1 MKTNFF
7 SPGILTPNRG
17 KGTRSI
23 FAGALLLA
31 TALLFACSTI
41 STYDQAAY
49 EHATSAKVD
58 ALALMDKATA
68 SYSDHSKEIVTLN
81 LELDKAYEYDKGRP
95 LNAITLKQ
103 WDLLLSPDHDLFGG
117 FLRDWKRKGQFKP
130 VAVSERKKQVADGF
144 DQIIGLESGK
154 LKPSDIKP

>member
-1 MKTNFF
+1 M
-7 SPGILTPNRG
+7 
-17 KGTRSI
+17 
-23 FAGALLLA
+23 
-31 TALLFACSTI
+31 TALRRTLTLPPLLVCLLISACSTI
-41 STYDQAAY
+41 ATFDQVAY

-58 ALALMDKATA
+58 ALALMDKATDSFSA
-68 SYSDHSKEIVTLN
+68 HAREVETVNLTLS
-81 LELDKAYEYDKGRP
+81 KAYEYDKGRP

-130 VAVSERKKQVADGF
+130 VAVSERKTQVADGF

>member
-1 MKTNFF
+1 MNRLRYSFCLPLVF
-7 SPGILTPNRG
+7 ALT
-17 KGTRSI
+17 
-23 FAGALLLA
+23 
-31 TALLFACSTI
+31 ACSTI

-58 ALALMDKATA
+58 ALALMDKATDSFSA
-68 SYSDHSKEIVTLN
+68 HAKEVESVNLTLR
-81 LELDKAYEYDKGRP
+81 KAYEYDKGRP

-103 WDLLLSPDHDLFGG
+103 WDLLLSPDHDLLGG

-130 VAVSERKKQVADGF
+130 VAVSEKKKQVADGF